1 MLRLDGGGETLLIS
15 LGEGPPALTYWGPH
29 LPADRD
35 VRQIG
40 FLAQRAVP
48 HGMLDGGE
56 VLDLCPEAARGFNG
70 HPAIEVHRPSG
81 AFLTQL
87 AFVASREIPEGHEI
101 RSADPL
107 AGIELVQTVTLDAD
121 TGVAAFR
128 SRLTNSGDEPLCVDW
143 LAPAALPMA
152 HDEVMVFDGRWAREF
167 QPVRQRLATRP
178 AGEGEPH
185 RPHPAP
191 CGCSIRPG
199 RPIRA

>member
-56 VLDLCPEAARGFNG
+56 VLDLSPEPARGFNG
-70 HPAIEVHRPSG
+70 HPAIEAHRPSG

-87 AFVASREIPEGHEI
+87 AFVASRDIPEGHEI
-101 RSADPL
+101 RCADPL

-128 SRLTNSGDEPLCVDW
+128 GRLTNTGDEPLCVDW
-143 LAPAALPMA
+143 LAAGRAA
-152 HDEVMVFDGRWAREF
+152 DG
-167 QPVRQRLATRP
+167 P
-178 AGEGEPH
+178 
-185 RPHPAP
+185 
-191 CGCSIRPG
+191 
-199 RPIRA
+199 